1 MKKLLILLITLMMI
15 LLVFVGCDEAAREG
29 SATTPD
35 DRTDSKVTGAD
46 DPEACRAPK
55 YEADDLDVFIE
66 EWVQPQLNSA
76 ENQVNNNAADPIS
89 IVIPNLQS
97 SEYRFMHMFVDE
109 YNYQYYYVPL
119 DYSDAH
125 FRSDVGMIVYVSRTE
140 GSFEGVVNQFEL
152 TPIDGVAYEPSDN
165 RWIIDNDGKEIA
177 IFFPDNVI
185 LQDASEIADY
195 FTFETYGGTADDG
208 TVAE

>member
-1 MKKLLILLITLMMI
+1 MKKLLVLLSTLMMFTVLI
-15 LLVFVGCDEAAREG
+15 GCNETTQNG
-29 SATTPD
+29 S
-35 DRTDSKVTGAD
+35 TDSAASSTNDTDACLSPEYSAD
-46 DPEACRAPK
+46 DW
-55 YEADDLDVFIE
+55 DVFID

-76 ENQVNNNAADPIS
+76 ENQVNNNGADPIS
-89 IVIPNLQS
+89 IVVPKLQS

-177 IFFPDNVI
+177 IFFPDKVI

-208 TVAE
+208 TVSE